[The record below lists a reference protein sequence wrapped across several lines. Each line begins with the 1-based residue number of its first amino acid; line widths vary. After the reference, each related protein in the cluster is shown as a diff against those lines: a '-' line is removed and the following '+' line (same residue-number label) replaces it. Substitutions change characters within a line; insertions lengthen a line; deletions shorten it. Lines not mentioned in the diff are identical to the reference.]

1 MIQRYYN
8 QAKDSYV
15 ASKKKFIVNGE
26 REPNIHQE
34 KLEAILA
41 NAVDAIITIN
51 EVGIVE
57 SVNPAMESLFGYSA
71 DEVVGQNIKVL
82 MPMPDRGNH
91 DQYLANYLATG
102 VKKIIGIGRE
112 VRGLRKD
119 GSTFPLHLAV
129 SEIQLDGKRLFT
141 GICRDISDQKR
152 LVQNER
158 LAAIGQMMA
167 GLAHE
172 SRNALQKSHACLTN
186 LAFDV
191 REMPE
196 SLELI
201 EKVQNS
207 LDHLNGLLDEVRDY
221 AAPIVLEK
229 SPTNI
234 ASLIRETWQQ
244 LIDANPDSANIEFN
258 IESAEAVPAQIKIDR
273 YRIGQVIWNL
283 LENARVACGESESK
297 ILVRLG
303 FSSEGLMMVSVSD
316 NGAGI
321 PEENLDS
328 IFQPFFTTKT
338 KGTGLGLAIC
348 QRIVEAHSG
357 TLSVTNKETG
367 GACFTVTLPTA

>member
-26 REPNIHQE
+26 LEPNIHQE